1 MKVETGV
8 IAAAGSGT
16 RMLPVSLGYPK
27 ELLPIINKPA
37 IQLIL
42 EEYIDAGLKK
52 IIVITGANPDPILR
66 QYDLSNVPPSGKHR
80 ALDDFVDKLGG
91 VEVIFEPQSG
101 PYGNGTPL
109 LVARS
114 HIPEGEGFIYAY
126 GDDIIRS
133 RIPFARQLIDKHNRT
148 GALVVGTQEVA
159 WEDVVRYGIAQIREG
174 SGEAEMDDVVEK
186 PSREEARSNLAMFG
200 RFLLSTDIIQI
211 LTEIPLGQ
219 SNELW
224 LTDAVR
230 EYIRRGGR
238 VVAQAV
244 SDGEWL
250 TIGDPINYLKTLLA
264 FALSDREMRV
274 ALEPKIRAMLDD
286 KS

>member
-37 IQLIL
+37 IQLII
-42 EEYIDAGLKK
+42 EEYIDSGIKK
-52 IIVITGANPDPILR
+52 IIVITGANPDPLHR
-66 QYDLSNVPPSGKHR
+66 QYDLLNVPPRGKHTS
-80 ALDDFVDKLGG
+80 LDGFVDKLDT
-91 VEVIFEPQSG
+91 VELIFEPQAG

-109 LVARS
+109 LVARP

-126 GDDIIRS
+126 GDDIIKS
-133 RIPFARQLIDKHNRT
+133 THPFARQLIDNHART
-148 GALVVGTQEVA
+148 GALVAGTQEVA
-159 WEDVVRYGIAQIREG
+159 WEDVVRYGIAQIKEG
-174 SGEAEMDDVVEK
+174 STELQMYDVVEK

-200 RFLLSTDIIQI
+200 RFLLSTDVIQI
-211 LTEIPLGQ
+211 LTEIPLGK

-230 EYIRRGGR
+230 EYIRRGGK
-238 VVAQAV
+238 VVAQSV
-244 SDGEWL
+244 IEGEWL
-250 TIGDPINYLKTLLA
+250 TIGDPINYLKTL
-264 FALSDREMRV
+264 FEYALSDPE
-274 ALEPKIRAMLDD
+274 IRAALAPRLRALLSGD
-286 KS
+286 S